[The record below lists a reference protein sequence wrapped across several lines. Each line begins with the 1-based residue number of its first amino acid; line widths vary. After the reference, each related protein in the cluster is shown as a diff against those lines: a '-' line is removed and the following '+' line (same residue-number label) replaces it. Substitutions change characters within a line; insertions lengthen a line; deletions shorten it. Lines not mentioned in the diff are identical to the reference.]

1 MLLHF
6 AIFDLCVCVDLRTR
20 QSCFLAS
27 IKKVLATKAENGTL
41 EPPVFGNLQV
51 VPYPTTQLS
60 YHHVVLLDMCIGI

>member
-6 AIFDLCVCVDLRTR
+6 VVFDLCVCVDRTR

-41 EPPVFGNLQV
+41 KPHVFRNLQV
-51 VPYPTTQLS
+51 VLYTFAQLS

>member
-27 IKKVLATKAENGTL
+27 IKKFLATKAENGTL
-41 EPPVFGNLQV
+41 EPPAFGNLQV
-51 VPYPTTQLS
+51 VPYPAT
-60 YHHVVLLDMCIGI
+60 

>member
-6 AIFDLCVCVDLRTR
+6 AVFDLCVCVDLRTR

-41 EPPVFGNLQV
+41 EPSVIGNVHV
-51 VPYPTTQLS
+51 VPYPAA
-60 YHHVVLLDMCIGI
+60 